1 MISNKPPTMTPA
13 SSISSINHTIGDQ
26 EQIIQFILRM
36 FKWRQLDFKG
46 ALTQMAQIII
56 SPDTVY
62 KNARNRKY
70 IKDRY
75 SRDDP
80 AFVILLAIFM
90 LIIGLIY
97 SITFHKLSLFNY
109 VSLMSYLFLFDFL
122 FIGIFISTICWLI
135 CNKFLIDAESG
146 GNNNQEN
153 VEWLYSFDVHTNSF
167 IPVFILLYV
176 VQYTMLPI
184 LTMDNIIGT
193 SLSALL
199 FMFAFSYY
207 NYLTFKGYLNLTF
220 IKNSEIFLYPI
231 AVILVFTVVCIFT
244 GFNCTK
250 AVLSVYIDPKN
261 N

>member
-1 MISNKPPTMTPA
+1 
-13 SSISSINHTIGDQ
+13 
-26 EQIIQFILRM
+26 
-36 FKWRQLDFKG
+36 
-46 ALTQMAQIII
+46 
-56 SPDTVY
+56 
-62 KNARNRKY
+62 
-70 IKDRY
+70 
-75 SRDDP
+75 
-80 AFVILLAIFM
+80 M

-97 SITFHKLSLFNY
+97 SITFHKLSLSNY

-135 CNKFLIDAESG
+135 CNKFLIDSSGESG
-146 GNNNQEN
+146 EN

-167 IPVFILLYV
+167 IPIFILLYV

-193 SLSALL
+193 TLSALL

-207 NYLTFKGYLNLTF
+207 NYLTFRGYLNLTF

-231 AVILVFTVVCIFT
+231 AAVLVFTVVCIFT

-250 AVLSVYIDPKN
+250 AVLSLYIGTN
-261 N
+261 NK